1 MTAFEYEK
9 DGIRMWRS
17 WEVGVGKKVPYKNL
31 IPNDARLFVEKS
43 GGALSDD
50 AFWVKMGDPHYIEK
64 EEDDE
69 EEEDEDAQC
78 VSKKEKKWVK
88 RPKLES
94 SLYRCPIESCS
105 QEFLS
110 ERNLEQHQD
119 IVAPPKVCHVIDE
132 AVGSLFD
139 DTNAMESP
147 LPMGWALSE
156 RKKSE
161 RFPDS
166 VKSFLKKL
174 YDEGE
179 RTGAKIDAREAKQ
192 LMRHATTSNGDM
204 LFKVEHLLNCRQIAG
219 VYVGFKRTK
228 LYKIARAKA
237 NAHPEPEPDE
247 VNDLLAN
254 DQYEGDQELEYETEP
269 LFDITDLM
277 RIALTREH
285 NNLWSKEGEK
295 GSTEDGKGEAMEE

>member
-9 DGIRMWRS
+9 DGVRMWRS
-17 WEVGVGKKVPYKNL
+17 LEVGVGKKVPYKNL
-31 IPNDARLFVEKS
+31 IPNDARLFVERS

-64 EEDDE
+64 EEEHE

-78 VSKKEKKWVK
+78 VSKKEKKCVK

-110 ERNLEQHQD
+110 ERNPVKMKQLE
-119 IVAPPKVCHVIDE
+119 V
-132 AVGSLFD
+132 SL
-139 DTNAMESP
+139 TILNAMESP

-179 RTGAKIDAREAKQ
+179 RTGVKIDAREAK
-192 LMRHATTSNGDM
+192 H
-204 LFKVEHLLNCRQIAG
+204 QIAG
-219 VYVGFKRTK
+219 VYAGFKRTK
-228 LYKIARAKA
+228 LNKIARAKA
-237 NAHPEPEPDE
+237 SGSRGKRDAHPEPEPDE

-254 DQYEGDQELEYETEP
+254 DQYEGDSELEYETEP
-269 LFDITDLM
+269 LFDVTDLM

-295 GSTEDGKGEAMEE
+295 GGTEDGKGEAMEE

>member
-17 WEVGVGKKVPYKNL
+17 WEVG
-31 IPNDARLFVEKS
+31 
-43 GGALSDD
+43 
-50 AFWVKMGDPHYIEK
+50 K
-64 EEDDE
+64 EEEHE

-78 VSKKEKKWVK
+78 VSKKEKKCVK

-94 SLYRCPIESCS
+94 
-105 QEFLS
+105 
-110 ERNLEQHQD
+110 NLEQHLDVGRHLRRPERMNIQD
-119 IVAPPKVCHVIDE
+119 ISLNRYASFLEIVAPPKVCHVIDE
-132 AVGSLFD
+132 AIGSLFD

-179 RTGAKIDAREAKQ
+179 RTGA
-192 LMRHATTSNGDM
+192 MRHANTSNGDM

-219 VYVGFKRTK
+219 DYAGFNRTK
-228 LYKIARAKA
+228 LNKIAKAKA
-237 NAHPEPEPDE
+237 SGSRGKRDAHPEPEPDE

-254 DQYEGDQELEYETEP
+254 DQYEGDPELEYETEP
-269 LFDITDLM
+269 LFDVTDLM

-295 GSTEDGKGEAMEE
+295 GGTEDGKGEAIEE